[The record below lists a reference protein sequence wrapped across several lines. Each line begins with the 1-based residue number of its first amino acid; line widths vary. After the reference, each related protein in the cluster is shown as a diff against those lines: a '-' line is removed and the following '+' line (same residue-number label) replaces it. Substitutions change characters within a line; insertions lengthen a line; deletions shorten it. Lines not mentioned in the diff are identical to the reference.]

1 MAKPFE
7 ATLKDLVE
15 GYPRNWLD
23 HLGFSPTGPVELID
37 ADLSTV
43 TAGAD
48 KLLRV
53 EDPEPLLLHLE
64 LQAGYEV
71 DLDRRVLKYN
81 VLAYDRHRLP
91 VDSILVLLRREADGP
106 HVTGQVQYQSARR
119 RSSLTFSYDLIRIWQ
134 QPVDSILSGGLG
146 TLPLAPLA
154 DVPRAQLPRVIR
166 RLDERLTNE
175 ASPAEAAKLWTS
187 TYILMGLRYPP
198 DRVSQLLQGVQAM
211 RESSTYQAILE
222 EGRAEEAR
230 RLLLLQGHDR
240 FGPPSSETRAAIE
253 TISSVERLEQLARR
267 LLRASTW
274 EELLTSS

>member
-1 MAKPFE
+1 
-7 ATLKDLVE
+7 
-15 GYPRNWLD
+15 
-23 HLGFSPTGPVELID
+23 
-37 ADLSTV
+37 
-43 TAGAD
+43 
-48 KLLRV
+48 
-53 EDPEPLLLHLE
+53 
-64 LQAGYEV
+64 
-71 DLDRRVLKYN
+71 
-81 VLAYDRHRLP
+81 
-91 VDSILVLLRREADGP
+91 
-106 HVTGQVQYQSARR
+106 VTGQVQYQSARR